1 MTSHRSILACLLAS
15 YCLSATQPAEAAVG
29 WKICNQTAE
38 PMWVAIAYDPG
49 NGRHVSE
56 GWWKLNSC
64 GGCAS
69 LGSYDVRNVWYYAHN
84 KGSSSVIEGN
94 DTFCTNPRDAFTLG
108 NQAACRRRPHLEVK
122 GFRSVVLRGT
132 NFTSNI
138 RGRAANGAVCID

>member
-1 MTSHRSILACLLAS
+1 
-15 YCLSATQPAEAAVG
+15 
-29 WKICNQTAE
+29 
-38 PMWVAIAYDPG
+38 MWVAIAYDPG

-69 LGSYDVRNVWYYAHN
+69 LGSYDVRNVWYHAHN
-84 KGSSSVIEGN
+84 KGSSRVIEGN
-94 DTFCTNPRDAFTLG
+94 DLFCTSSPKAFRIG
-108 NQAACRRRPHLEVK
+108 NQAACHRRPTSLDTT
-122 GFRSVVLRGT
+122 GFRSVVLSGT